1 VKSISLF
8 LFGAA
13 LLWTV
18 SLATAQSASDFYA
31 GKQITLIVG
40 ASTGG
45 GYDTQARLVAR
56 HLGKHIPGNPIIIV
70 QNMPGA
76 GSLAATNYIYNVA
89 PNDGSV
95 IALVQRTML
104 LIKNWKPQS
113 IRFDVVRLN
122 WIGSINS
129 EVAVVAA
136 WYTAPHKSSKDLFE
150 KELIVGGVTGAD
162 PETTPRLFN
171 AVLGTRFR
179 IINGYPG
186 TTEIALAMEKGELQ
200 GIGDW
205 SWSSIK
211 AARPDWLRDN
221 RITLLM
227 QAALNKE
234 PELGNLPSALD
245 FVSDEADRKVIEL
258 YLTQKTLARPII
270 APPGIAPERL
280 ALLKNAF
287 AALSQDKHFLADA
300 ESARLEV
307 APIWGEAVDRIIRQ
321 ISSASPE
328 TTARLGKVIGSEN

>member
-89 PNDGSV
+89 LNDGSV

-179 IINGYPG
+179 II
-186 TTEIALAMEKGELQ
+186 
-200 GIGDW
+200 
-205 SWSSIK
+205 K
-211 AARPDWLRDN
+211 A
-221 RITLLM
+221 T
-227 QAALNKE
+227 QAPPRSLW
-234 PELGNLPSALD
+234 PW
-245 FVSDEADRKVIEL
+245 RKVSSKESEIGRGP
-258 YLTQKTLARPII
+258 ASRPRDPTGF
-270 APPGIAPERL
+270 ATTGLHCLCRL
-280 ALLKNAF
+280 
-287 AALSQDKHFLADA
+287 
-300 ESARLEV
+300 
-307 APIWGEAVDRIIRQ
+307 P
-321 ISSASPE
+321 
-328 TTARLGKVIGSEN
+328 